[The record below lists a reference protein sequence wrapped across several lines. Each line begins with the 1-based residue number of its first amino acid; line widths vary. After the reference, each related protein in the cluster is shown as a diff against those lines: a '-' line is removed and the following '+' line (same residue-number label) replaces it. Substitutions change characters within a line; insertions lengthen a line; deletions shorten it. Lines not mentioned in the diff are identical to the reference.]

1 MLSLTAALVVLAAA
15 SSPAPTSDAAADPAR
30 QRVHAEVRAML
41 QTDNGRVLF
50 TDLWNGERLNAAERE
65 YAARLYEVFFA
76 LPAHV
81 QDEMRARGAP
91 PSLSDIAANF
101 GLAPDAV
108 DLLLTVMTTEPR
120 MPKLFRRDPGAGAI
134 TDLDTAALET
144 FVKNRGSLVRI
155 SGWKDKPLPAFALP
169 AIFGGT
175 LSSADLQGKPALV
188 FVWLTRCP
196 VCRRVTPSLVEL
208 DRRFGPR
215 GLKIVGL
222 NSDSVLGLAVP
233 EPERETWLR
242 EQGVRYPNAPLDP
255 ATRSAFG
262 QNIFPAF
269 FLVGRDGRVLEL
281 VLNERSLD
289 ELAALVEPLLEAE
302 SERAR

>member
-1 MLSLTAALVVLAAA
+1 M
-15 SSPAPTSDAAADPAR
+15 
-30 QRVHAEVRAML
+30 M
-41 QTDNGRVLF
+41 QTGEGRVLF
-50 TDLWNGERLNAAERE
+50 TDLWNGGRLNAAERE

-81 QDEMRARGAP
+81 QHEMRARGAP
-91 PSLSDIAANF
+91 PSALDIAANF

-108 DLLLTVMTTEPR
+108 DLLLTLMTTEPR
-120 MPKLFRRDPGAGAI
+120 MPKLFRRDPTQGAI
-134 TDLDTAALET
+134 TDVDAAALES
-144 FVKNRGSLVRI
+144 FVKNRGSLVRV
-155 SGWKDKPLPAFALP
+155 SGWKDKPLPPFALP
-169 AIFGGT
+169 ATFGGT
-175 LSSADLQGKPALV
+175 LSSADLQGKPSLV

-215 GLKIVGL
+215 GLRIVGL

-242 EQGVRYPNAPLDP
+242 DQGVRYPNAPLDA

-269 FLVGRDGRVLEL
+269 FLVGKDGRVREL

-289 ELAALVEPLLEAE
+289 ELAALVEPLLQE
-302 SERAR
+302 